1 MNKEIDF
8 QIDYRK
14 SLLLAAICRGD
25 NYYATFNIMR

>member
-14 SLLLAAICRGD
+14 PLLLAAICRGD
-25 NYYATFNIMR
+25 NYYAMRYYK

>member
-14 SLLLAAICRGD
+14 PLLLAAICRGD
-25 NYYATFNIMR
+25 NYYAMIYYK